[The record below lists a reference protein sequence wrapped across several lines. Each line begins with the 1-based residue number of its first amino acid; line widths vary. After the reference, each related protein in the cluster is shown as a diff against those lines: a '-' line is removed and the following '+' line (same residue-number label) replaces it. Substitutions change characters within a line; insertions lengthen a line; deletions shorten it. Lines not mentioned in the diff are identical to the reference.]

1 MSLDS
6 IVNSFDAEKLNEKF
20 TQEDVSAAGYDFDI
34 LFKNANQDKK
44 LGVKIQNAKLDSYS
58 INGQIGD
65 KSIIQTSW
73 SFEITE
79 STGIL
84 ISGAYNQPTL
94 SAIYTNESI
103 NP

>member
-1 MSLDS
+1 M
-6 IVNSFDAEKLNEKF
+6 
-20 TQEDVSAAGYDFDI
+20 
-34 LFKNANQDKK
+34 FKNANQDKK
-44 LGVKIQNAKLDSYS
+44 LGVKIQNAKMDSYS

-65 KSIIQTSW
+65 KSMIQTSW

-84 ISGAYNQPTL
+84 MSGSYNQPTL

>member
-1 MSLDS
+1 
-6 IVNSFDAEKLNEKF
+6 
-20 TQEDVSAAGYDFDI
+20 

-58 INGQIGD
+58 INGQVGD
-65 KSIIQTSW
+65 KSMIQTSW

-84 ISGAYNQPTL
+84 MSGSYNQPTL

>member
-34 LFKNANQDKK
+34 LFKNSNQDKK